1 MPLRVATPLE
11 IWRGPRVAD
20 PPTLPLLFRIS
31 THCDTAPRPAS
42 TRRRQSM
49 MSSRTPALLLLAA
62 LLAPTTAFA
71 QGPLGSVVVQQQRPF
86 ASPPQIGALA
96 AGKEGVARSANPSV
110 VVHVVDPLAPSTLLV
125 AAPTPLAMAEE
136 DAEQDDAA
144 DDDEDASEYHF
155 TDSPNFGRACDFGAG
170 AFRSCGDYF
179 DAESEIDHGLF
190 CSPAGICAGKGAA
203 CGATEACLE
212 GEFASDLLSFH
223 PPGRELP
230 RTDHGFWPLTPPLG
244 LVCDLDRNRC
254 TEPTAKLLG
263 IDTAR
268 RTSRRESAAARC
280 PHRAEAC
287 PNGHG
292 GFECV
297 YTLTDD
303 AECGACR
310 GLGGRDCAKIE
321 HALATSCRK
330 GACVVREF
338 IIPSFPTRNGIDV
351 SLASCRYLPKGV
363 CATLPVGAFRVHEH
377 S

>member
-1 MPLRVATPLE
+1 
-11 IWRGPRVAD
+11 
-20 PPTLPLLFRIS
+20 
-31 THCDTAPRPAS
+31 
-42 TRRRQSM
+42 M

-86 ASPPQIGALA
+86 ASRPQDGALA
-96 AGKEGVARSANPSV
+96 VEQKGIARSANPFV
-110 VVHVVDPLAPSTLLV
+110 VVHVVDPLAPSTSLV

-155 TDSPNFGRACDFGAG
+155 TDSPNFGRPCDFGAG

-179 DAESEIDHGLF
+179 DAESEVDHGLF

-212 GEFASDLLSFH
+212 GELLSSLLSFFPSFH
-223 PPGRELP
+223 PPERELP
-230 RTDHGFWPLTPPLG
+230 RTDHGVWPHTTAG

-254 TEPTAKLLG
+254 AEPTAKLLG
-263 IDTAR
+263 IETAR

-330 GACVVREF
+330 GACVVRELN
-338 IIPSFPTRNGIDV
+338 ILLLILETG
-351 SLASCRYLPKGV
+351 
-363 CATLPVGAFRVHEH
+363 
-377 S
+377 

>member
-1 MPLRVATPLE
+1 MA
-11 IWRGPRVAD
+11 
-20 PPTLPLLFRIS
+20 
-31 THCDTAPRPAS
+31 
-42 TRRRQSM
+42 
-49 MSSRTPALLLLAA
+49 SRTPALLHLLAA
-62 LLAPTTAFA
+62 LFAPTTAFA

-96 AGKEGVARSANPSV
+96 VGKEGVARSANPSV
-110 VVHVVDPLAPSTLLV
+110 VVHVVDPLAPTTSFV
-125 AAPTPLAMAEE
+125 AAPTALALAEE

-144 DDDEDASEYHF
+144 DDDEDTSEYHF

-212 GEFASDLLSFH
+212 
-223 PPGRELP
+223 
-230 RTDHGFWPLTPPLG
+230 G

-330 GACVVREF
+330 GACVVHACIEGF
-338 IIPSFPTRNGIDV
+338 LPTEDGTECIDAM
-351 SLASCRYLPKGV
+351 L
-363 CATLPVGAFRVHEH
+363 
-377 S
+377 